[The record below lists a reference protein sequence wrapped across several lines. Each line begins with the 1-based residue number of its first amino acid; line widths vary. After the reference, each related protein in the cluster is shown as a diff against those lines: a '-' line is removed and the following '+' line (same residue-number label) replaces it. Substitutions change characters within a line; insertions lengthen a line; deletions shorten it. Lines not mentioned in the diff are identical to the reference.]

1 MSRIEGRTTE
11 VYTVLHAHLTG
22 KMSYF
27 LAAMLNTYTR
37 AHMLSMYILH
47 AFSTQLKKAGGD
59 PKAVEAALK
68 AATEIASSAATV
80 MVPQETQGAP
90 PPPPPPPPGGA
101 PPPPPPPGMGGVPP
115 PPPIAGGP
123 PPPPGMP
130 AFGGPVKLPA
140 GLKPKKKYKL
150 DVQMKRM
157 NWVQVRYTCCTVHMY
172 IYIYIRTYICV
183 CAYTYIR
190 IYENELCFIM
200 CIWCL
205 SYFLD

>member
-1 MSRIEGRTTE
+1 MHVIYIRT
-11 VYTVLHAHLTG
+11 
-22 KMSYF
+22 
-27 LAAMLNTYTR
+27 
-37 AHMLSMYILH
+37 YILH

-157 NWVQVRYTCCTVHMY
+157 NWVQVRYTCYTIH
-172 IYIYIRTYICV
+172 IRTYV
-183 CAYTYIR
+183 LYIHYILR
-190 IYENELCFIM
+190 TIHMNENELFYYVHM
-200 CIWCL
+200 VL
-205 SYFLD
+205 FFFLRSNL